1 MIRPFDWR
9 DFSTLHRHRDR
20 GLCLDMSLELTRSM
34 TLVPVGALLSY
45 VAPATGIYTFVAGE
59 NGNQSSKVIGQFAHT
74 PGTVNAQL
82 TFLSP
87 ESALTSSH
95 TISLLDH
102 LAQQAGKHGA
112 LNLLA
117 EVSER
122 SIAFEIMRKAGY
134 AIYARQRIWK
144 IAKPVPSPTE
154 VTRWRTAVEQDI
166 IPVRQ
171 LYNALVPALV
181 QQTEPTPWDQING
194 LVCYQEDE
202 LIGYVHLIHGPN
214 GVLAQPILHPN
225 IEHVSDHL
233 NEIVNLILNSRKLS
247 SARKVPSIGALPLYF
262 VVRSHQAWLELYLTE
277 MGAETGP
284 YQAVMV
290 KRLAI
295 LQKVTLP
302 LRVPNKGLEAVH
314 PEIPVATCTSTP
326 VKPRT
331 DRKPIPH
338 KELRSF
344 DPDLWKV

>member
-9 DFSTLHRHRDR
+9 DFPTLHRHRER

-45 VAPATGIYTFVAGE
+45 VAPATGIFTFIAME
-59 NGNQSSKVIGQFAHT
+59 NGISSSKVIGQFAYT
-74 PGTVNAQL
+74 PGSSSAQL

-87 ESALTSSH
+87 ESALTETH

-102 LAQQAGKHGA
+102 LAVQAGKQGA
-112 LNLLA
+112 HNLLA

-122 SIAFEIMRKAGY
+122 SVAFEIMRKAGY

-144 IAKPVPSPTE
+144 IPKLSPHADSSQTPPGP
-154 VTRWRTAVEQDI
+154 TWRTASEQDI
-166 IPVRQ
+166 GPVRQ
-171 LYNALVPALV
+171 LYSSLVPALV
-181 QQTEPTPWDQING
+181 QQTEPSLWEQING

-202 LIGYVHLIHGPN
+202 LIGYVHLINGPN
-214 GVLAQPILHPN
+214 GILAQPILHPN
-225 IEHVSDHL
+225 VERVTEHL
-233 NEIVNLILNSRKLS
+233 NEIVNLIPNR
-247 SARKVPSIGALPLYF
+247 RALPLYF

-277 MGAETGP
+277 MGAEAGI

-302 LRVPNKGLEAVH
+302 LRVPNKGLEVAQ
-314 PEIPVATCTSTP
+314 PEIPATTFAAPFTLSKAAENGDCQNL
-326 VKPRT
+326 
-331 DRKPIPH
+331 RKSPAPH
-338 KELRSF
+338 PGLQTLE
-344 DPDLWKV
+344 V